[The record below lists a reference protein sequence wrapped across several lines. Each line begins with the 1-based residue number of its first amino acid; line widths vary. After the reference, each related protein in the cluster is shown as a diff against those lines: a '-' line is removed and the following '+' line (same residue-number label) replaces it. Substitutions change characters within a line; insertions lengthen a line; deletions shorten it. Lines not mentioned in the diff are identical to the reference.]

1 MRVVRSRRV
10 IIAALGAFAALFAV
24 VRTNRSAAF
33 DLAVT
38 LKLQQIRSPGFAD
51 LMRAVSWPGFP
62 PQSRLIP
69 PAVIGTLLALR
80 RRRDAALQTAAW
92 GGALLSTG
100 VKALVRRERPLPPA
114 VQVVVAPLGGTSFP
128 SGHVLT
134 YVGFYGFLAHLV
146 ADRSPGRRWRGP
158 AVGALTLLLVLV
170 GPSRIVQGHHWAT
183 DVTASY
189 LLGLAYLAVLVEVDR
204 RTAPPRLLRR

>member
-1 MRVVRSRRV
+1 MV
-10 IIAALGAFAALFAV
+10 AALGAFVWLFAV
-24 VRTNRSAAF
+24 VRANRSAAF

-38 LKLQQIRSPGFAD
+38 LKVQQIRSRWFARV
-51 LMRAVSWPGFP
+51 MQVVSWPGFP

-69 PAVIGTLLALR
+69 PAIIGLLLARR
-80 RRRDAALQTAAW
+80 RRRDATLQTAAW
-92 GGALLSTG
+92 GGAVLSTG
-100 VKALVRRERPLPPA
+100 IKALVRRDRPRPPA
-114 VQVVVAPLGGTSFP
+114 VEVVVAPLGGSSFP

-146 ADRSPGRRWRGP
+146 ADRSPNAAWRGP
-158 AVGALTLLLVLV
+158 AVASLTFLLAFV
-170 GPSRIVQGHHWAT
+170 GPTRIVQGHHWTT

-189 LLGLAYLAVLVEVDR
+189 LLGFAYLAMLIEIDR